1 MHIIKFFEQIRASYE
16 VSHSPMAVWGRR
28 GMGMGKRDTTIGIV
42 FYKNI
47 CHRHRSK
54 GNCLTIND
62 SSGDSKW

>member
-1 MHIIKFFEQIRASYE
+1 MRLAIVLWQFG
-16 VSHSPMAVWGRR
+16 GRR

-54 GNCLTIND
+54 GNCLSIND

>member
-1 MHIIKFFEQIRASYE
+1 MRLAIVLWRFGGE
-16 VSHSPMAVWGRR
+16 G

-54 GNCLTIND
+54 GNCLIIND

>member
-1 MHIIKFFEQIRASYE
+1 
-16 VSHSPMAVWGRR
+16 VVVWGRR
-28 GMGMGKRDTTIGIV
+28 GMGTEKRDTTIGIV

-47 CHRHRSK
+47 CHCHHSK